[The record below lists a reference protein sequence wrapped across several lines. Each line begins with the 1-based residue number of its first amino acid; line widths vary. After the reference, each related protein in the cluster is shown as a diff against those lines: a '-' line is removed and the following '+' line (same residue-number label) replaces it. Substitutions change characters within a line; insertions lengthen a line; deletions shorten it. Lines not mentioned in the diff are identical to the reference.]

1 MAGTLWCQSP
11 SLNNCL
17 LLRCVLV
24 PRPCRPVQV
33 VAATRRALS
42 RARDPEN
49 AARALVERAQR
60 MESTDNITVVTL
72 LLHGRAIAMPKSNS
86 MLFKRSAA
94 LSSAIAAATAGA
106 DSPPGG
112 CSTPC
117 SGASTPASGATPRS
131 CTPSRGMSLI
141 STGSAPAGAVAAA
154 AAAAAAASISPQRSL
169 PAPALPPPVPLRHQE

>member
-1 MAGTLWCQSP
+1 MKHPLSAI
-11 SLNNCL
+11 CL
-17 LLRCVLV
+17 AMPV
-24 PRPCRPVQV
+24 PVQV

-49 AARALVERAQR
+49 AARTLVERAQR
-60 MESTDNITVVTL
+60 LESTDNISVVTL

-106 DSPPGG
+106 DSPPG

-169 PAPALPPPVPLRHQE
+169 PAPALPPPVPLRQQE